1 MRWFFLTV
9 SLVSAVGTALV
20 FWVGGLLVLQGSFTV
35 GTIVAFTA
43 YLGMLYGPLS
53 SLTNARVDFR
63 TSLVSFERVFEV
75 LDLPVEIQERPGA
88 LRLPTVTGEVRFDD
102 VSFSY
107 QPGEDA
113 PGARRPA

>member
-20 FWVGGLLVLQGSFTV
+20 FFVGGLLVMNNAGFTV

-53 SLTNARVDFR
+53 ALSERAPRFRHLDGQLRARVR
-63 TSLVSFERVFEV
+63 
-75 LDLPVEIQERPGA
+75 
-88 LRLPTVTGEVRFDD
+88 
-102 VSFSY
+102 
-107 QPGEDA
+107 
-113 PGARRPA
+113 GARLAD